1 MMLTQTPA
9 WLALQEHYKTSKH
22 IQMREQFAND
32 SRRFKRF
39 SVKTDDL
46 FLDFSKNRIDQTT
59 MDLLTNLAKERELE
73 QLREAMFNGDKI
85 NFTEQ
90 RAAMHTGLRNRSR
103 KAVLVND
110 KNVKPKIKDVLKRI
124 KRFAE
129 KVREEKWTGY
139 SGRPIKNIINIG
151 IGGSHLGPVLAS
163 DALAQY
169 GKPGMKSWFVSS
181 ADITPVLENI
191 DPETCLFIVVSKTFS
206 TKETLVN
213 AEIAKAWLTRSAG
226 DQNAVG
232 KHFVAVSSNI
242 RAASAF
248 GIDEKNIFEFWDWVG
263 GRYSLWSAVGLSTI
277 LLIGMDNFEA
287 MLEGA
292 WRMDEHFRKAPLDQ
306 NMPVIMALLGI
317 WYCNFYGS
325 QTQAVIPYDDR
336 LKQFPSHL
344 QQLDMESNG
353 KSVTSSGEDSDVST
367 GPVIFGSTGPDCQ
380 HAYFQSIHQG
390 SHLIPVD
397 FITTLNNPLTS
408 KEQHESLLANCFAQS
423 ETMMRGQSA
432 QEIRATLKAS
442 GHNLGEIELLTPHK
456 IMPGNKPSNT
466 LLLNELTP
474 ASLGALIALYEH
486 KIFVQGVI
494 WNINSF
500 DQWGVELGKL
510 LADQIELDFH
520 RKKPGHHDCST
531 EGLMKK
537 VRSGRF

>member
-1 MMLTQTPA
+1 M
-9 WLALQEHYKTSKH
+9 
-22 IQMREQFAND
+22 
-32 SRRFKRF
+32 
-39 SVKTDDL
+39 
-46 FLDFSKNRIDQTT
+46 
-59 MDLLTNLAKERELE
+59 
-73 QLREAMFNGDKI
+73 
-85 NFTEQ
+85 
-90 RAAMHTGLRNRSR
+90 
-103 KAVLVND
+103 
-110 KNVKPKIKDVLKRI
+110 
-124 KRFAE
+124 
-129 KVREEKWTGY
+129 
-139 SGRPIKNIINIG
+139 
-151 IGGSHLGPVLAS
+151 
-163 DALAQY
+163 
-169 GKPGMKSWFVSS
+169 
-181 ADITPVLENI
+181 
-191 DPETCLFIVVSKTFS
+191 
-206 TKETLVN
+206 N
-213 AEIAKAWLTRSAG
+213 AEIAKAWLIRSAG
-226 DQNAVG
+226 DQNAVE

-242 RAASAF
+242 KAASTF

-336 LKQFPSHL
+336 LKHFPPHL

-353 KSVTSSGEDSDVST
+353 KSVTSSGENSDVAT

-397 FITTLNNPLTS
+397 FITTLNNPLTT

-423 ETMMRGQSA
+423 ETMMRGQSE

-442 GHNLGEIELLTPHK
+442 GHNSGKIELLTPHK

-474 ASLGALIALYEH
+474 SSLGALIALYEH